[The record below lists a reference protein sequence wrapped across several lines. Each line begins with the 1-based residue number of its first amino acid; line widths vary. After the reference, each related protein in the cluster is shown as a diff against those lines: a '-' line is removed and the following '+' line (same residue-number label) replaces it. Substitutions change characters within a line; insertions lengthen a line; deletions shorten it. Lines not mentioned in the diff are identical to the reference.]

1 MDATRGASSELR
13 NHRRSALSAR
23 LSGVWTMS
31 VLRPPGDGDLGTR
44 PAIMA
49 AVSAAEDVS
58 GRRERVARSLACETQ
73 RKKGKKTATTITF
86 ATTKTQNKQNCADD
100 ITT

>member
-31 VLRPPGDGDLGTR
+31 VLRPAGDGDLGTAPTGTVLPAR
-44 PAIMA
+44 PDI
-49 AVSAAEDVS
+49 AES
-58 GRRERVARSLACETQ
+58 LFFTLARSFTKQ
-73 RKKGKKTATTITF
+73 PRKKEKESTTTIT
-86 ATTKTQNKQNCADD
+86 TTHKKKTELCQ
-100 ITT
+100 